1 MKSAKS
7 GVLKRVL
14 KQLKG
19 YRLWLTATIFCA
31 LIAVAGTLAV
41 PVFFGEIIN
50 LIVCEGN
57 VNFGSLLSGHIYTKF
72 LLIAGCIALTSIAQW
87 LMNVTILLIT

>member
-41 PVFFGEIIN
+41 PVFFGEIIDRKS
-50 LIVCEGN
+50 V
-57 VNFGSLLSGHIYTKF
+57 V
-72 LLIAGCIALTSIAQW
+72 
-87 LMNVTILLIT
+87 